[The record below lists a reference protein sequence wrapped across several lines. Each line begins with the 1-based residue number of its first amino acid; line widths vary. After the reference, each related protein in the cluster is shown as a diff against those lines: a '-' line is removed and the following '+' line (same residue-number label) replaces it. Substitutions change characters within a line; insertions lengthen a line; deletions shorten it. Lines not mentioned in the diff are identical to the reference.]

1 MKKTVLIGSIFCV
14 AILLVRSKAQQTAQI
29 PIEQHAGKPSIAVP
43 DFRGGG
49 AAQAYMSVFNQTLF
63 SQLQDSASLKMAP
76 KTVYPLRIPQQP
88 TDFRE
93 PVNGQPQG
101 PWLTDWS
108 GPPVNANYLA
118 FGYSAVQ
125 GNTLVLYGWLY
136 RVDLPSTQGAQ
147 SIGKIYT
154 GSLDE
159 PGAKKV
165 AEEFAAD
172 ILKQFG
178 ATSLMG
184 TKIFFVS
191 DRTGSKEIWSMDYD
205 GSNQKQITSYH
216 SITQFPCVS
225 ADGTKVGFTTYARG
239 TPMIFIH
246 SLETGR
252 KLPFYNQAAS
262 VNAASDFTPD
272 SKQLLLYS
280 TAAGGGYAQIY
291 EANVDGSNLRRISHS
306 RSIDVEPKMNPKTS
320 AEIVFVSD
328 RGGLPQVYRMSSDG
342 TDVLRLTNGDGEAVN
357 PSWNPDGQH
366 IAFAWTKGFDPG
378 NFNIFIMDVASRE
391 VNQLTHG
398 EGRNENPSWA
408 PDGTHLVY
416 SSKRGRSTQIW
427 TMLAD
432 GSGQKL
438 LTSQGNNLKPVW
450 GKASTQ

>member
-1 MKKTVLIGSIFCV
+1 MKKTVLFGSILCAVVFL
-14 AILLVRSKAQQTAQI
+14 AHSQAQQKAQIDITSRGAK
-29 PIEQHAGKPSIAVP
+29 PIIAVP

-93 PVNGQPQG
+93 PANGQSQG

-118 FGYSAVQ
+118 FGYTVAQ
-125 GNTLVLYGWLY
+125 GSTLVLYGWLY
-136 RVDLPSTQGAQ
+136 NVALPGVQGAQ
-147 SIGKIYT
+147 LIGKIYT
-154 GSLDE
+154 GTLDE
-159 PGAKKV
+159 AGGKKV

-184 TKIFFVS
+184 TKIYFVS
-191 DRTGSKEIWSMDYD
+191 DRTGHKEIWSMDYD
-205 GSNQKQITSYH
+205 GANQKQITSYG
-216 SITQFPCVS
+216 SITTFPCVS
-225 ADGTKVGFTTYARG
+225 ADGTKVAFTTYARG
-239 TPMIFIH
+239 TPQIFIH
-246 SLETGR
+246 SLDSGR
-252 KLPFYNQAAS
+252 KLPFYNQSAS
-262 VNAASDFTPD
+262 MNAASDFTPD
-272 SKQLLLYS
+272 SKQVLIYS
-280 TAAGGGYAQIY
+280 TAGGSYAQIF
-291 EANVDGSNLRRISHS
+291 EANTDGSNLHRISNS
-306 RSIDVEPKMNPKTS
+306 RSIDVEPKMNPKTG

-328 RGGLPQVYRMSSDG
+328 RSGLPQLYRMSSDG
-342 TDVLRLTNGDGEAVN
+342 TDVVRLTNGDGEAVN

-378 NFNIFIMDVASRE
+378 NFNIFIMDVASRD
-391 VNQLTHG
+391 VIQLTHG

-416 SSKRGRSTQIW
+416 SSKRGRSTEIW

-438 LTSQGNNLKPVW
+438 LTNKGNNQNPVW
-450 GKASTQ
+450 GKTSIQ

>member
-1 MKKTVLIGSIFCV
+1 MKKTALFGLILCAVVFLAHSQ
-14 AILLVRSKAQQTAQI
+14 AQQKAQIDITSR
-29 PIEQHAGKPSIAVP
+29 PTRPVIAVP

-93 PVNGQPQG
+93 PANGQSQG

-118 FGYSAVQ
+118 FGYTVAQ
-125 GNTLVLYGWLY
+125 GSTLVLYGWLY
-136 RVDLPSTQGAQ
+136 NVALSGVQGAQ
-147 SIGKIYT
+147 LIGKLYT
-154 GSLDE
+154 GTLDE
-159 PGAKKV
+159 AGAKKV
-165 AEEFAAD
+165 GEEFAAD

-184 TKIFFVS
+184 TKIYFVS
-191 DRTGSKEIWSMDYD
+191 DRTGHKEIWSMDYD
-205 GSNQKQITSYH
+205 GSNQKQITSYG
-216 SITQFPCVS
+216 SITTFPCVS
-225 ADGTKVGFTTYARG
+225 ADGTKVAFTTYARG
-239 TPMIFIH
+239 TPQIFIH
-246 SLETGR
+246 SLDTGR
-252 KLPFYNQAAS
+252 KLPFYNQSAS
-262 VNAASDFTPD
+262 MNAASDFSPD
-272 SKQLLLYS
+272 SKQVLIYS
-280 TAAGGGYAQIY
+280 TAGGSYAQIFA
-291 EANVDGSNLRRISHS
+291 ANTDGSNLHRISNS
-306 RSIDVEPKMNPKTS
+306 RSIDVEPKMNPKTG

-328 RGGLPQVYRMSSDG
+328 RSGLPQLYRMSSDG
-342 TDVLRLTNGDGEAVN
+342 TDVVRLTNGDGEAVN

-378 NFNIFIMDVASRE
+378 NFNIFIMDVASRD
-391 VNQLTHG
+391 VVQLTHG
-398 EGRNENPSWA
+398 DGRNENPSWA

-416 SSKRGRSTQIW
+416 SSKRGRSTEIW

-438 LTSQGNNLKPVW
+438 LTNKGNNQNPVW
-450 GKASTQ
+450 GKASIQ

>member
-1 MKKTVLIGSIFCV
+1 MKKTVLIGSILCV